1 MQLGGF
7 RQIKIQLLVCA
18 DDVKILSGSIHI
30 MKKNTEAL
38 VVTSMETGLEVNAQ
52 KPKYMVMSQD
62 QNAGQNISVKVGNKF
77 FEMVE

>member
-1 MQLGGF
+1 M
-7 RQIKIQLLVCA
+7 
-18 DDVKILSGSIHI
+18 HI

-38 VVTSMETGLEVNAQ
+38 VVTSMETGLEVNAE

-62 QNAGQNISVKVGNKF
+62 QNAGQNIGVKVGIKF